1 MSFFHR
7 AAGVACAALVALSGH
22 AEAQPASDRLTLGEA
37 VEEALARSPVLHAQ
51 RAEVEQAEGHLL
63 TARVYPHNPE
73 VTLEGA
79 RRTNGDSSTDRS
91 IALGQEIEIGG
102 QRGRRV
108 AEASADLDASRAR
121 LVWEERLLV
130 ARVRTAFT
138 EALRM
143 RALLAVEQA
152 NTELARSLSDVA
164 RKRFEAGAVA
174 QMEVNLAQVQVGRA
188 LRDLKLTEAAYEV
201 AKTLLAEVVGL
212 DPLRPPE
219 PDGEL
224 GLVAR
229 PLPSAAGLLE
239 SAREHRADL
248 ESFRKASESAR
259 AHIDLARRERIPNL
273 ELEGFHG
280 EEGPDRLVGGGISVR
295 IPVFNR
301 NQGRIAEAR
310 AAHRQA
316 LAETDVVE
324 IQIRQEIASTAA
336 RYRGA
341 REASENLQQ
350 QVLGTLDENLDL
362 LQRSFEAGKTGW
374 TDVLVFR
381 REFVDVQREYIETLS
396 DAALAEIELDLAA
409 GVVPAFADE
418 ESQP

>member
-7 AAGVACAALVALSGH
+7 AAGVACAALVALSVA
-22 AEAQPASDRLTLGEA
+22 AEAQRSSDRLTLGEA
-37 VEEALARSPVLHAQ
+37 VQEALARSPVLHAR
-51 RAEVEQAEGHLL
+51 RAEVEQAEGRLL
-63 TARVYPHNPE
+63 TARVYPHDPE

-102 QRGRRV
+102 QRRRRV

-143 RALLAVEQA
+143 HALLEVEQA
-152 NTELARSLSDVA
+152 NTELARSLAEVA

-212 DPLRPPE
+212 DPLEPPE
-219 PDGEL
+219 PAGEL

-229 PLPSAAGLLE
+229 PLPAAAKLLE

-259 AHIDLARRERIPNL
+259 ARIDLARRERIPNL
-273 ELEGFHG
+273 ELQAFHG
-280 EEGPDRLVGGGISVR
+280 EEGPDRLNGGGLTVR

-409 GVVPAFADE
+409 GVVPDLTDE